1 MTNLSTFYNKYKVNI
16 DLYRISLGYPMFAV
30 IFFLAN
36 ASFLG
41 LSSLM
46 IFFFMCKK
54 KASQIDVNED
64 DELDDESKSLINI

>member
-1 MTNLSTFYNKYKVNI
+1 MIYF
-16 DLYRISLGYPMFAV
+16 RISLGYPMFAV

-46 IFFFMCKK
+46 VFIFMCKK
-54 KASQIDVNED
+54 KQSQIDINEEDEYD
-64 DELDDESKSLINI
+64 DEGKPLINI

>member
-1 MTNLSTFYNKYKVNI
+1 MTNLSTFYNKYLIVI
-16 DLYRISLGYPMFAV
+16 FRISLGYPMFAV

-46 IFFFMCKK
+46 VFIFMCKK
-54 KASQIDVNED
+54 KQS
-64 DELDDESKSLINI
+64 